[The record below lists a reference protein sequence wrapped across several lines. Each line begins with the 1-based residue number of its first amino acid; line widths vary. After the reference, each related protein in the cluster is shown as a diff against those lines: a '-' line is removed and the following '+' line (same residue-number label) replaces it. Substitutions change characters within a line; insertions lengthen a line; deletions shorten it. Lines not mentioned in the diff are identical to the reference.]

1 MPNSEPVNWQPITLM
16 PLIANMIAGALT
28 DTRDQLETLTQA
40 RARPHVLDDATI
52 DRVDR
57 VYGEQLEF
65 VDIYTQQIRRWR
77 NESPSVDHIGELDR
91 MEKQNQE
98 LRAITAEVLALAR
111 ELRKGTIDRIMDM
124 SDLELGLQAVLGKSL

>member
-1 MPNSEPVNWQPITLM
+1 MPHSEPVNWQPITLM
-16 PLIANMIAGALT
+16 PLITNMIAGALT
-28 DTRDQLETLTQA
+28 DSRDQLGTLTQA

-77 NESPSVDHIGELDR
+77 SESPSADHIGELDR

-98 LRAITAEVLALAR
+98 LRAVTAEVLALAR
-111 ELRKGTIDRIMDM
+111 ELRKGTIDRIMGM

>member
-1 MPNSEPVNWQPITLM
+1 MAARSQVN
-16 PLIANMIAGALT
+16 LT
-28 DTRDQLETLTQA
+28 GHVHLPFRKLAVFAASGRLGQLETLTQA

>member
-1 MPNSEPVNWQPITLM
+1 MPHSEPVNWQPITLM

-28 DTRDQLETLTQA
+28 DSRDQLGTLTQA

-77 NESPSVDHIGELDR
+77 SESPSAHHIGEQDR

-98 LRAITAEVLALAR
+98 LRAVTAEVLALAR
-111 ELRKGTIDRIMDM
+111 ELRKGTIDRIMGM